1 MENITTKKND
11 IKNSVRKYREL
22 INVHVKELQK
32 DEMRNQ
38 KKILELCH
46 IGKLLLNVES
56 DSSIERVCEIP
67 DFFINVSGKT
77 VGVEHQ
83 IIIDSKE
90 KSYEGFYQNIFQ
102 HAENELKKDVT
113 TPNFLANCRL
123 HDNLNF
129 KLKQKKELIT
139 LTIELIKGYWKTKK
153 LQENQLIERI
163 SMMPHSEI
171 NLYPNFGAWWQ
182 KELSS
187 EILQNAI
194 NKKEKLLTQYRKTE
208 YEIWLLLV
216 IGGTNASSYEVNDQE
231 EYTINTNFDK
241 VFLLEDHKNQLYQLK

>member
-1 MENITTKKND
+1 
-11 IKNSVRKYREL
+11 
-22 INVHVKELQK
+22 
-32 DEMRNQ
+32 
-38 KKILELCH
+38 
-46 IGKLLLNVES
+46 
-56 DSSIERVCEIP
+56 
-67 DFFINVSGKT
+67 
-77 VGVEHQ
+77 
-83 IIIDSKE
+83 
-90 KSYEGFYQNIFQ
+90 
-102 HAENELKKDVT
+102 
-113 TPNFLANCRL
+113 
-123 HDNLNF
+123 
-129 KLKQKKELIT
+129 
-139 LTIELIKGYWKTKK
+139 
-153 LQENQLIERI
+153 
-163 SMMPHSEI
+163 MMPHSEI